1 MPINRRIV
9 IANLPQGGEI
19 SSSTFRM
26 EDGEVPQPEP
36 GTVLCRTTAIFV
48 GSALR
53 RVMGS
58 YLQPGM
64 LVMATGVARVVASRD
79 ASFSEGDTVLAP
91 TGWQE
96 YALLKP
102 SQISAKLPSA
112 DNALDYLGPLG
123 GSGLAAYHG
132 LVTVGRVQASEV
144 VVVSAAAGSVGQL
157 AGQFARIK
165 GARVIGVCG
174 GADKVDVLT
183 AKLGFHHGINYK
195 EGNIQE
201 ELKAGCPEGID
212 LYFDNTSGPILEAAL
227 LQMKRGG
234 RIVCCGRLSEP
245 HDYDSEHVPAGPRG
259 VPGLLIQRR
268 ISMLGLWAPDLAAE
282 DEKARNEI
290 RAWLES
296 GELTRLVDITHGL
309 ENAPASLIGNLAG
322 GNVGTR
328 IVMLE

>member
-9 IANLPQGGEI
+9 LANLPEGGELA
-19 SSSTFRM
+19 SSTFRM
-26 EDGEVPQPEP
+26 EDADVPQPQP
-36 GTVLCRTTAIFV
+36 GRVLCKTAAIFV

-58 YLQPGM
+58 YLQPGT
-64 LVMATGVARVVASRD
+64 VVIGTGIARVVASD
-79 ASFSEGDTVLAP
+79 DPSFSEGDTVLAP

-102 SQISAKLPSA
+102 SQIVAKIPSE

-132 LVTVGRVQASEV
+132 LVTVGRVEASEI

-174 GADKVDVLT
+174 AAEKVDVLT
-183 AKLGFHHGINYK
+183 AKLGFHHAINYK
-195 EGNIQE
+195 VGSLAA
-201 ELKAGCPEGID
+201 ELKTWCPDGID
-212 LYFDNTSGPILEAAL
+212 LYFDNTSGRILEAAL

-234 RIVCCGRLSEP
+234 RVVCCGRLSEP
-245 HDYDSEHVPAGPRG
+245 HDYDSEHVPAGPKG

-268 ISMLGLWAPDLAAE
+268 ISMLGLWAPDLAAADQE
-282 DEKARNEI
+282 ARREI
-290 RAWLES
+290 RGWLQS
-296 GELTRLVDITHGL
+296 GELSSLVDFTTGL
-309 ENAPASLIGNLAG
+309 ENAPAALMSNLAG

-328 IVMLE
+328 IVLLE

>member
-1 MPINRRIV
+1 MPKNRRIV
-9 IANLPQGGEI
+9 IANLPEGGEI

-26 EDGEVPQPEP
+26 EDTDVPQLQP
-36 GTVLCRTTAIFV
+36 GRVLCKTAAIFV

-64 LVMATGVARVVASRD
+64 VVIGTGIGRVVASD
-79 ASFSEGDTVLAP
+79 DPSFSEGDTVLAP

-102 SQISAKLPSA
+102 SQIVAKIPA
-112 DNALDYLGPLG
+112 EDNALDYLGPLG

-132 LVTVGRVQASEV
+132 LVTVGRVQASEI

-165 GARVIGVCG
+165 GAHVIGVCG
-174 GADKVDVLT
+174 GAEKVDVLT
-183 AKLGFHHGINYK
+183 AKLGFHHAINYK
-195 EGNIQE
+195 EGSLEVQ
-201 ELKAGCPEGID
+201 LKTRCPDGID
-212 LYFDNTSGPILEAAL
+212 LYFDNTSGRILEAAL

-234 RIVCCGRLSEP
+234 RVVCCGRLSEP
-245 HDYDSEHVPAGPRG
+245 HDYDSEHVPAGPKG

-282 DEKARNEI
+282 DHEARREI
-290 RAWLES
+290 RQWLQS
-296 GELTRLVDITHGL
+296 GELTSLVDFTSGL
-309 ENAPASLIGNLAG
+309 ENAPGALMSNLAG

-328 IVMLE
+328 IVLFE